1 MTSRPI
7 VRHPSILDGEWRFDG
22 TLIAIRNLRRDIER
36 GGPRARTAYRSMGL
50 SDAEIEA
57 ALAFDFPVIEQP
69 AVEAPFLAVAI
80 RCACGVH
87 RQTTV
92 SAPTYETDLCVCG
105 RRWRIAMAIE
115 EAPNGDFPTHVGNS

>member
-1 MTSRPI
+1 MIFRSI
-7 VRHPSILDGEWRFDG
+7 VRDDDILDGEWRFDG

-36 GGPRARTAYRSMGL
+36 GGMRAYDAYRSMGL
-50 SDAEIEA
+50 SDDEIQA
-57 ALAFDFPVIEQP
+57 ALTFAFPVIEQP
-69 AVEAPFLAVAI
+69 AVEASFVAIAI

-92 SAPTYETDLCVCG
+92 SAPTYETDPCICG

-115 EAPNGDFPTHVGNS
+115 EAPNGDVPTYVGNS

>member
-1 MTSRPI
+1 MIFRSI
-7 VRHPSILDGEWRFDG
+7 VRDDDILDGEWRFDG

-36 GGPRARTAYRSMGL
+36 GGMRAYDAYRSMGL
-50 SDAEIEA
+50 SDDEIQA
-57 ALAFDFPVIEQP
+57 ALTFAFPVIEQP
-69 AVEAPFLAVAI
+69 AVEAPFMAIAI

-92 SAPTYETDLCVCG
+92 SAPTYETDPCICG

-115 EAPNGDFPTHVGNS
+115 EAPNGDVPTYVGNS